1 MRPLGNSEAQSYKV
15 LHLSWKIIWANLTVW
30 CSKMQPLSGISALT
44 SEHVWWRCLL
54 YWHLPRGMQIC
65 SNIPRLPPFSK
76 VSRNPP
82 VSLTFLKAQNPSES
96 IKIHCACHK
105 HDGWMSKG
113 SERTLRTFS
122 ILIWKRASCHIQKCS
137 EHEESWKSWSVFDNV
152 LRATTACTFNIST
165 SKNRPNPGCS

>member
-30 CSKMQPLSGISALT
+30 CSKMPTPLRNQRPDLRT
-44 SEHVWWRCLL
+44 CLMEMSL
-54 YWHLPRGMQIC
+54 VLAPATWNADLFKHPTPATVFQ
-65 SNIPRLPPFSK
+65 SVTKP
-76 VSRNPP
+76 SR
-82 VSLTFLKAQNPSES
+82 FAHFFEGAES
-96 IKIHCACHK
+96 IRIHCACHK
-105 HDGWMSKG
+105 HDGWTSKG

>member
-1 MRPLGNSEAQSYKV
+1 MENNLSKPDSLMLQNATPLRNQRPDLRTCLMEMSLVLAPATWNADLFKHPTPATVFQSVTKPSRFA
-15 LHLSWKIIWANLTVW
+15 HFFEGAESIRIHQN
-30 CSKMQPLSGISALT
+30 PL
-44 SEHVWWRCLL
+44 
-54 YWHLPRGMQIC
+54 
-65 SNIPRLPPFSK
+65 RLPQTWRLN
-76 VSRNPP
+76 V
-82 VSLTFLKAQNPSES
+82 Q
-96 IKIHCACHK
+96 
-105 HDGWMSKG
+105 G